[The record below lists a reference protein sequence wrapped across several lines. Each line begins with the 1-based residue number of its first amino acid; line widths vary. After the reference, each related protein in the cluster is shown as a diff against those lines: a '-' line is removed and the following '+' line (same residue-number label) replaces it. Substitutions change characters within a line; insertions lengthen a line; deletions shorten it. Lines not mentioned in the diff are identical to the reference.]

1 MRIIT
6 AVAAAIVASGLA
18 ADPAA
23 ALSWCHDSKLD
34 ILLTND
40 DGYSAPG
47 IQAMQ
52 AALIAA
58 GHRVTMVAPLSN
70 KSGSSAAITFA
81 VVPVTNPEPGVYT
94 VDGTPATT
102 VLLGVSAIF
111 PANNRPDLIV
121 SGINN
126 GANIGSATPISGTVG
141 ATIAGITQ
149 LQKPIPG
156 IAISTDLVEGSDPTT
171 PVNQAH
177 FQEVAEF
184 TARLVNKLIDN
195 SCQKNVDLLPWHTA
209 LNVNY
214 PPLAPHDVSGV
225 VTAVQAQLPHF
236 VVGFAPIGGG
246 YYAPTFGAGETGKDP
261 RADTNLFD
269 NGYVTVVPIDGDYTA
284 SAAVQTTVKQM
295 IEGLQ
300 P

>member
-1 MRIIT
+1 MRTIT
-6 AVAAAIVASGLA
+6 AIAVAVVASGLA
-18 ADPAA
+18 VDPAA

-58 GHRVTMVAPLSN
+58 GHRVTMVAPLGN
-70 KSGSSAAITFA
+70 KSGSSAAITFNIVA
-81 VVPVTNPEPGVYT
+81 VTHPEAGVYT

-149 LQKPIPG
+149 LQRPIPG

-171 PVNQAH
+171 PANQAH

-184 TARLVNKLIDN
+184 TARLVGKLVDN
-195 SCQKNVDLLPWHTA
+195 SCQKQVGLLPWHTA

-214 PPLAPHDVSGV
+214 PPLAPDHVSGV
-225 VTAVQAQLPHF
+225 ETAVQALSPHF

-261 RADTNLFD
+261 RADTNLY
-269 NGYVTVVPIDGDYTA
+269 NKGYVTVVPIDGDYTA
-284 SAAVQTTVKQM
+284 SAAVQATVKQA
-295 IEGLQ
+295 IEGVQ